1 MNIGYARV
9 STTEQKAGLDAQIR
23 DLKAAGCCERD
34 IHHEQ
39 VSSVA
44 ERPELEL
51 VLERILRA
59 GDVLVV
65 TKLDRLARSVADLV
79 AIMMR
84 LKASGAAL
92 KVLDSPIDMTSPSG
106 ELILHVLGAV
116 AQFEREIMLARQREG
131 IAAAKAEGKYKGRK
145 PTVRAQIAEIR
156 RLKTEEKLN
165 NAEIARRLGVHRAN
179 VGRVLALAE
188 KARDWGR

>member
-1 MNIGYARV
+1 MNIGYART
-9 STTEQKAGLDAQIR
+9 STTEQTAGLDAQIR

-44 ERPELEL
+44 ARPELEL
-51 VLERILRA
+51 VLERILRP

-79 AIMMR
+79 AIMLR

-188 KARDWGR
+188 EPAV